1 VAAAY
6 KCTVDTEFETTAKL
20 VYNDE
25 HLTDFAAFLDVAPV
39 TYMNIGSRN
48 EEKGFAAPH
57 HHGEFDIDEDCL
69 PISMAM
75 YVQFVYDY
83 FGIEK

>member
-1 VAAAY
+1 MPSVLQKRWQY
-6 KCTVDTEFETTAKL
+6 HVFEQELSLGA
-20 VYNDE
+20 E
-25 HLTDFAAFLDVAPV
+25 DFAAFLEVAPV

-48 EEKGFAAPH
+48 EEKGITAPH

-69 PISMAM
+69 PICMGM

-83 FGIEK
+83 FNI